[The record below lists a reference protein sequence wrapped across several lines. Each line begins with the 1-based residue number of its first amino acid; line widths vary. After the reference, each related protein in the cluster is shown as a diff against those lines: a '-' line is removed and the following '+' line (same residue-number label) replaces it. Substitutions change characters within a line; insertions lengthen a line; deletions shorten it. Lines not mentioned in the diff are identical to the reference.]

1 MPIDPLNEVS
11 TNRGDSMRETC
22 ARVLAAALMTGAI
35 AAVVAMSALIDTPR
49 AVERALSAPPSS
61 LQRSVRLTALPLPRR
76 APATR
81 RVLPAVT
88 ETAVH
93 PRAVVLSRPVVRRIT
108 VARQAQ
114 TQRRQLEAVKPK
126 QAPPAAAP
134 APAAASPSAPA
145 PPATNDA
152 QPKGHDHADHQDGQG
167 GQNGQDNGHGQGHGH
182 GNGNAEHEN

>member
-1 MPIDPLNEVS
+1 
-11 TNRGDSMRETC
+11 MRETC

-81 RVLPAVT
+81 RVLPAVR

-93 PRAVVLSRPVVRRIT
+93 PRAVVLSRPVVRRIK
-108 VARQAQ
+108 VAPQAQ

-134 APAAASPSAPA
+134 APAAAPPPSPA

-167 GQNGQDNGHGQGHGH
+167 GQNGQDNGHGQGHG
-182 GNGNAEHEN
+182 NGNAEHEN